1 MASAIGNIMEGG
13 REENRMP
20 VIDDAILQ
28 VEELTTRFNLKRG
41 TLTAVDKVSFAIKRG
56 ETFGLVGESGCGKT
70 VTARTILRLIPIP
83 PGEIASGRIVFE
95 GEDLLRKSSR
105 EMRAVRG
112 KRIAMVFQEPMSA
125 LNPVFPVSTQIAD
138 GLRNNLGLSSRAA
151 RQRVIE
157 LLRLVGIPSPER
169 RMDDYVHQFSGG
181 MRQRVMLAM
190 ALSCDPQ
197 FLIADEPTTALDVTI
212 QAQILDL
219 IRQMIHRFEMCLLF
233 ITHNLGVVAHM
244 CDKVGVMYASHL
256 VELTDTKT
264 LFAEPLHP
272 YTWGL
277 LNSIPHVEARRRYL
291 NPIQGSICNML
302 TPPTGCKFHP
312 RCEKAMDICRQ
323 QIPPLREVAPGHHVA
338 CHLY

>member
-1 MASAIGNIMEGG
+1 MEGTVMST
-13 REENRMP
+13 RDE
-20 VIDDAILQ
+20 ALLQ
-28 VEELTTRFNLKRG
+28 VDELTTRFHLKRG
-41 TLTAVDKVSFAIKRG
+41 TLTAVDHVSFQIRRG
-56 ETFGLVGESGCGKT
+56 ETFGLVGESGCGKS
-70 VTARTILRLIPIP
+70 VTARSILRLISTP
-83 PGEIASGRIVFE
+83 PGEIAAGRIIFE

-112 KRIAMVFQEPMSA
+112 KSIAMVFQEPMSA

-138 GLRNNLGLSSRAA
+138 GLRNNLGLSGRAA
-151 RQRVIE
+151 RQRVID
-157 LLRLVGIPSPER
+157 LLHMVGIPSPER
-169 RMDDYVHQFSGG
+169 RMHNYVHQFSGG

-197 FLIADEPTTALDVTI
+197 LLIADEPTTALDVTI

-219 IRQMIHRFEMCLLF
+219 IRSMIERFQMCLLF

-244 CDKVGVMYASHL
+244 CDTVGVMYASHL

-277 LNSIPHVEARRRYL
+277 LNSIPNVETRRRYL
-291 NPIQGSICNML
+291 NPIQGSVCNML

-323 QIPPLREVAPGHHVA
+323 QVPTLRELAPGHHVA

>member
-1 MASAIGNIMEGG
+1 M
-13 REENRMP
+13 MP
-20 VIDDAILQ
+20 AADTAILQ
-28 VEELTTRFNLKRG
+28 LEDLTTRFHLRRG
-41 TLTAVDKVSFAIKRG
+41 SLTAVDHVSFSIARG
-56 ETFGLVGESGCGKT
+56 ETFALVGESGCGKT
-70 VTARTILRLIPIP
+70 VTARSILRLLPIP
-83 PGEIASGRIVFE
+83 PGQIASGRIIFE
-95 GEDLLRKSSR
+95 GEDLLRKSPR
-105 EMRAVRG
+105 EMRAIRG

-138 GLRNNLGLSSRAA
+138 GLRHNLGLSAREA

-157 LLRLVGIPSPER
+157 LLRLVGIPSPEKR
-169 RMDDYVHQFSGG
+169 LDEYVHQFSGG

-212 QAQILDL
+212 QAQILEL
-219 IRQMIHRFEMCLLF
+219 IRQMIGRFEMSLLF

-244 CDKVGVMYASHL
+244 CDTVGVMYASHL
-256 VELTDTKT
+256 VELTDTRT

-277 LNSIPHVEARRRYL
+277 LNSIPRVEARRRYL
-291 NPIQGSICNML
+291 DPIRGTVCNML

-312 RCEKAMDICRQ
+312 RCEKAMEICRRE
-323 QIPPLREVAPGHHVA
+323 IPPLREVAPGHQVA

>member
-1 MASAIGNIMEGG
+1 MEGTVMST
-13 REENRMP
+13 RDE
-20 VIDDAILQ
+20 ALLQ
-28 VEELTTRFNLKRG
+28 VDELTTRFHLKRG
-41 TLTAVDKVSFAIKRG
+41 TLTAVDHVSFQIRRG
-56 ETFGLVGESGCGKT
+56 ETFGLVGESGCGKS
-70 VTARTILRLIPIP
+70 VTARSILRLISMP
-83 PGEIASGRIVFE
+83 PGEIASGRIIFE

-112 KRIAMVFQEPMSA
+112 KSIAMVFQEPMSA

-138 GLRNNLGLSSRAA
+138 GLRNNLGLRGRAA
-151 RQRVIE
+151 RQRVID
-157 LLRLVGIPSPER
+157 LLRMVGIPSPER
-169 RMDDYVHQFSGG
+169 RMHDYVHQFSGG
-181 MRQRVMLAM
+181 MRQRDMLAM

-197 FLIADEPTTALDVTI
+197 LLIADEPTTALDVTI

-219 IRQMIHRFEMCLLF
+219 IRSMIERFQMCLLF

-244 CDKVGVMYASHL
+244 CDTVGVMYASHL

-272 YTWGL
+272 YTLGL
-277 LNSIPHVEARRRYL
+277 LNSIPHVETRRHHL
-291 NPIQGSICNML
+291 TPIQGSICNML

-312 RCEKAMDICRQ
+312 RCARAMDICRQ
-323 QIPPLREVAPGHHVA
+323 QVPKLREVAPGHHVA

>member
-1 MASAIGNIMEGG
+1 MRAGDE
-13 REENRMP
+13 
-20 VIDDAILQ
+20 AILQ
-28 VEELTTRFNLKRG
+28 VEELTTRFHLKRG
-41 TLTAVDKVSFAIKRG
+41 LLVAIDRVSFAIKPG
-56 ETFGLVGESGCGKT
+56 ETFGLVGESGCGKS
-70 VTARTILRLIPIP
+70 VTARSIMRLIAIP
-83 PGEIASGRIVFE
+83 PGEISTGRIVFE
-95 GEDLLRKSSR
+95 GEDLLRKSAR
-105 EMRAVRG
+105 EMRGIRG
-112 KRIAMVFQEPMSA
+112 KRIAMVFQEPMTA

-138 GLRNNLGLSSRAA
+138 GLRNNLGLNARQA

-157 LLRLVGIPSPER
+157 LLRLVGIPSAEK

-219 IRQMIHRFEMCLLF
+219 IREMIKRFEMSLLF

-244 CDKVGVMYASHL
+244 CDTVGVMYASHL
-256 VELTDTKT
+256 VEQTDTKT

-277 LNSIPHVEARRRYL
+277 LNSIPHVDTRHRYL
-291 NPIQGSICNML
+291 NPIQGSVCNML
-302 TPPTGCKFHP
+302 TPPSGCKFHP

-323 QIPPLREVAPGHHVA
+323 QVPPLREVTPGHQVA

>member
-1 MASAIGNIMEGG
+1 MHAADE
-13 REENRMP
+13 
-20 VIDDAILQ
+20 AILQ
-28 VEELTTRFNLKRG
+28 VEDLTTRFHLKRG
-41 TLTAVDKVSFAIKRG
+41 TLLAVDRVSFAVRRG
-56 ETFGLVGESGCGKT
+56 ETFGLVGESGCGKS
-70 VTARTILRLIPIP
+70 VTARSLMRLIPIP
-83 PGEIASGRIVFE
+83 PGEIATGRIIFE
-95 GEDLLRKSSR
+95 GEDLLRKSAR
-105 EMRAVRG
+105 EMRAIRG
-112 KRIAMVFQEPMSA
+112 KRIAMVFQEPMTA

-138 GLRNNLGLSSRAA
+138 GLRNNLGLTPRQA

-169 RMDDYVHQFSGG
+169 RLDDYVHQFSGG

-190 ALSCDPQ
+190 ALSCDPH

-219 IRQMIHRFEMCLLF
+219 IRQMIERFEMSLLF

-244 CDKVGVMYASHL
+244 CDTIGVMYASHL

-277 LNSIPHVEARRRYL
+277 LNSIPHVEARNRYL
-291 NPIQGSICNML
+291 NPIQGTVCNMVA
-302 TPPTGCKFHP
+302 PPTGCNFHP
-312 RCEKAMDICRQ
+312 RCEKAMEICRREA
-323 QIPPLREVAPGHHVA
+323 PPLREVAPGHKVA

>member
-1 MASAIGNIMEGG
+1 
-13 REENRMP
+13 MP
-20 VIDDAILQ
+20 VGDEAILQ
-28 VEELTTRFNLKRG
+28 IEQLTTCFHLKRG
-41 TLTAVDKVSFAIKRG
+41 TLTAVDHVSLQIKRG

-70 VTARTILRLIPIP
+70 VTARSILRLIPIP
-83 PGEIASGRIVFE
+83 PGQIADGRITFE
-95 GEDLLRKSSR
+95 GEDLLRKSPGG
-105 EMRAVRG
+105 MRAIRG
-112 KRIAMVFQEPMSA
+112 KKIAMVFQEPMSA

-138 GLRNNLGLSSRAA
+138 GLRHNLGLNAPAA

-190 ALSCDPQ
+190 ALSCNPQ

-212 QAQILDL
+212 QAQILAL
-219 IRQMIHRFEMCLLF
+219 IREMIERFEMSLLF

-244 CDKVGVMYASHL
+244 CDTVGVMYASHL
-256 VELTDTKT
+256 AELADTKT

-272 YTWGL
+272 YTLGL
-277 LNSIPHVEARRRYL
+277 LHSIPQMETRRQYL
-291 NPIQGSICNML
+291 NPIQGSVCNML
-302 TPPTGCKFHP
+302 RPPMGCKFNP
-312 RCEKAMDICRQ
+312 RCDKAMEICRREA
-323 QIPPLREVAPGHHVA
+323 PPLREVAPGHLVA

>member
-1 MASAIGNIMEGG
+1 MEEKIMSRANE
-13 REENRMP
+13 
-20 VIDDAILQ
+20 VILQ
-28 VEELTTRFNLKRG
+28 VEELTTRFHLKRG
-41 TLTAVDKVSFAIKRG
+41 QLTAVDGVSFEVERG

-70 VTARTILRLIPIP
+70 VTARSIMRLIPIP
-83 PGEIASGRIVFE
+83 PGEIAAGKIIFD
-95 GEDLLRKSSR
+95 GENLLRKSAR
-105 EMRAVRG
+105 EMRAIRG
-112 KRIAMVFQEPMSA
+112 KRIAMVFQEPMTA

-138 GLRNNLGLSSRAA
+138 GLRNNLGLSAHEA

-157 LLRLVGIPSPER
+157 LLQMVGIPSPQR
-169 RMDDYVHQFSGG
+169 RLDDYVHQFSGG

-190 ALSCDPQ
+190 ALSCNPQ

-212 QAQILDL
+212 QAQILEL
-219 IRQMIHRFEMCLLF
+219 MRQMIDRFQMSLLF

-244 CDKVGVMYASHL
+244 CDTVGVMYASHL

-277 LNSIPHVEARRRYL
+277 LNSIPHVETRRRYL
-291 NPIQGSICNML
+291 NPIQGSVCNML
-302 TPPTGCKFHP
+302 TPPAGCKFHP

-323 QIPPLREVAPGHHVA
+323 QVPPLREVAPGHHVA

>member
-1 MASAIGNIMEGG
+1 MPATALQVVEENIMA
-13 REENRMP
+13 
-20 VIDDAILQ
+20 VADDAILQ
-28 VEELTTRFNLKRG
+28 VESLTTRFHLKRG
-41 TLTAVDKVSFAIKRG
+41 TLTAVDRVSFSIDRG
-56 ETFGLVGESGCGKT
+56 ETFGLVGESGSGKT
-70 VTARTILRLIPIP
+70 VTARSLLRLLPIP
-83 PGEIASGRIVFE
+83 PAEIASGKVVFE

-105 EMRAVRG
+105 GMRAIRG

-138 GLRNNLGLSSRAA
+138 GLRQNLGLSA
-151 RQRVIE
+151 RQARQQVIE

-169 RMDDYVHQFSGG
+169 RLHDYIHQFSGG

-190 ALSCDPQ
+190 ALSCNPQ
-197 FLIADEPTTALDVTI
+197 FLIADEPTTALDVTL

-219 IRQMIHRFEMCLLF
+219 MRQMIDRFAMSLLF

-244 CDKVGVMYASHL
+244 CDTVGVMYASHM
-256 VELTDTKT
+256 VELSPTRA

-277 LNSIPHVEARRRYL
+277 LHSIPQLETRQQYL
-291 NPIQGSICNML
+291 DPIQGTVCNML
-302 TPPTGCKFHP
+302 TPPAGCNFHP
-312 RCEKAMDICRQ
+312 RCPRAMDICRREV
-323 QIPPLREVAPGHHVA
+323 PPLRELAPGHHVA

>member
-1 MASAIGNIMEGG
+1 MEGMMMSTTG
-13 REENRMP
+13 E
-20 VIDDAILQ
+20 AILQ
-28 VEELTTRFNLKRG
+28 VEELTTRFHLKRG
-41 TLTAVDKVSFAIKRG
+41 TLTAVDHVSFAIKPG
-56 ETFGLVGESGCGKT
+56 ETFGLVGESGCGKS
-70 VTARTILRLIPIP
+70 VTARSLMRLIPIP
-83 PGEIASGRIVFE
+83 PGEIATGRITFE
-95 GEDLLRKSSR
+95 GEDLLRKSPR

-138 GLRNNLGLSSRAA
+138 GLRNNLGLSARAA

-157 LLRLVGIPSPER
+157 LLRMVGIPSAEKR
-169 RMDDYVHQFSGG
+169 LDDYVHQFSGG

-219 IRQMIHRFEMCLLF
+219 IRQMIARFEMCLLF

-244 CDKVGVMYASHL
+244 CDTVGVMYASHL
-256 VELTDTKT
+256 VEQTDTKT

-277 LNSIPHVEARRRYL
+277 LNSIPRVETQRRYL
-291 NPIQGSICNML
+291 NPIQGSVCNML
-302 TPPTGCKFHP
+302 TPPAGCKFHP
-312 RCEKAMDICRQ
+312 RCERAMDICRQ
-323 QIPPLREVAPGHHVA
+323 QIPPLREVAPGHLVA

>member
-1 MASAIGNIMEGG
+1 MRAGDE
-13 REENRMP
+13 
-20 VIDDAILQ
+20 VILQ
-28 VEELTTRFNLKRG
+28 VEELTTLFHLKRG
-41 TLTAVDKVSFAIKRG
+41 TLMAVDHASFAIKRG
-56 ETFGLVGESGCGKT
+56 ETFGLVGESGCGKS
-70 VTARTILRLIPIP
+70 VTARSIMRLIPIP
-83 PGEIASGRIVFE
+83 PGEIATGRIIFE
-95 GEDLLRKSSR
+95 GENLLHKSAR
-105 EMRAVRG
+105 GMRAIRG
-112 KRIAMVFQEPMSA
+112 KRIAMVFQEPMTA

-138 GLRNNLGLSSRAA
+138 GLRNNLGLTPRQA

-219 IRQMIHRFEMCLLF
+219 IRRMIERFEMSLLF

-244 CDKVGVMYASHL
+244 CDTIGVMYASHL

-277 LNSIPHVEARRRYL
+277 LNSIPRVETRDRYL
-291 NPIQGSICNML
+291 NPIQGTVCNMVA
-302 TPPTGCKFHP
+302 PPKGCNFHP
-312 RCEKAMDICRQ
+312 RCEKAMDICRREA
-323 QIPPLREVAPGHHVA
+323 PPLREVAPGHKVA